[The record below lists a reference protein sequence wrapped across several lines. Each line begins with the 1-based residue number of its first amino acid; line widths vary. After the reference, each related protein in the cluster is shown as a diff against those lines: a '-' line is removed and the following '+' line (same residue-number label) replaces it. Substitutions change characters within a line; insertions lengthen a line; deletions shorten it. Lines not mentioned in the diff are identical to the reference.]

1 MAFEV
6 NPEGYQ
12 DKGGPR
18 RPDVR
23 AGEKL
28 LWLAGLQFGKSQAG
42 NVKIDACFVVVGD
55 NDGGTDVGGLVW
67 TNFTLTQTAAWKL
80 QQVSVALQQ
89 RGSWNA
95 EDPKEAWEVLSK
107 RPVIADISVQP
118 KHSGDGTRPNIERF
132 KVFGG
137 DISEGME
144 ATVNAAE
151 QWYTEWKAKKA
162 QGGGGRATGGGY
174 GGGGYGGGRGGGYGG
189 HDDGIPF

>member
-6 NPEGYQ
+6 NPEGYE

-28 LWLAGLQFGKSQAG
+28 LWLAGMTFGKSQND
-42 NVKIDACFVVVGD
+42 NVKIDACYVVVGD
-55 NDGGTDVGGLVW
+55 NDGGQDVGGLVW

-95 EDPKEAWEVLSK
+95 ENPKEAWDVLSK

-132 KVFGG
+132 KPYGG
-137 DISEGME
+137 DVTEGME
-144 ATVNAAE
+144 AVVNAAE
-151 QWYTEWKAKKA
+151 GWYTEWSRKKA
-162 QGGGGRATGGGY
+162 QGGGGRSAGPTGGY
-174 GGGGYGGGRGGGYGG
+174 GGGAPA
-189 HDDGIPF
+189 DDGIPF